1 MVSRDSAVAAT
12 PKGNQGDIFSIDAN
26 HSNIVKFENNACP
39 DYLNVRSRI
48 ITSVRDAPAVVAK
61 RLKNQVES
69 KELPASTKGS
79 PLKSLFTQ
87 YRGYERGSPLFRALL
102 MLVAN
107 LTRRLEQE
115 KQQILQWLSKI
126 EYIKHHRTAMAG
138 MLKDTG
144 EWMLKKKQFRE
155 WRFATKSNI
164 LWLHGIRKISHAPGV
179 TVVEC

>member
-61 RLKNQVES
+61 RLRNQVES
-69 KELPASTKGS
+69 KELPASAKGS
-79 PLKSLFTQ
+79 PLKSLFIQ
-87 YRGYERGSPLFRALL
+87 YRGYQRGSPLFRALV
-102 MLVAN
+102 MVVAN
-107 LTRRLEQE
+107 LTRELEQE
-115 KQQILQWLSKI
+115 QQKILQWLSTI
-126 EYIKHHRTAMAG
+126 EYIKHHRSAMAG

-144 EWMLKKKQFRE
+144 EWMRKKKQFRE
-155 WRFATKSNI
+155 WRFSNKSSI
-164 LWLHGIRKISHAPGV
+164 LWLHGIRKISHALSR
-179 TVVEC
+179 TVIEC